1 MKHKVLILGTLGEFT
16 ELVKKAK
23 EKGYETVVCDGYA
36 DGIART
42 YADKAYTIPV
52 TDVDAIALMCREEGV
67 DGIITSF
74 SDLLL
79 ECMVK
84 IADKAGLPC
93 YLKPE
98 QLSWYRDK
106 SACRDVLDKLGLP
119 APGFRKISV
128 ELLKQGSEEEIQQSI
143 ANLQYPLISKPLD
156 KYGSRGIFIIH
167 HSDEVRKKT
176 LQTAEYTD
184 CQEIL
189 VEEYNDGYEF
199 NMMTWVMD
207 GKVNVISIADRE
219 KTEMEEGMLPL
230 STRNVYPSRFLTEVE
245 KSATDILQNYIR
257 YTGQTEGA
265 LSMQFF
271 WKPGRGIQV
280 CEIAGRF
287 FGYEHELTDMVYG
300 FQTEELLL
308 DYLYEKDRIK
318 EMFHR
323 HDIHHPVKYGAVLYF
338 QGRQLQIAD
347 QTAACELAK
356 EKCVVK
362 PWIFYK
368 EGERVIEY
376 GPNPYLAL
384 YYIET
389 ENRRQL
395 ELETEKFFS
404 EMSIRDPEG
413 REVAYRNKIPEYE
426 KEKKQMIDFNRPAF
440 TGREF
445 DYIRDAVQRGM
456 LCGDG
461 EYTKRCSQWMM
472 DKFHVNHVMLTTSC
486 THALEMAAHLCDIK
500 PGDEVIMPSYTFVS
514 TADAFVLKGAKI
526 VFVDIR
532 PDTMNI
538 DEKLIEAA
546 VTEKTKVIVPVHYAG
561 VACEMDTIMEIA
573 KKYNLKVVEDAAQ
586 GVDACYK
593 GKALGTIGDFG
604 CYSFHETKNYTMGEG
619 GAILFN
625 RDEYVEKAEIL
636 REKGTDRSKFFRGQ
650 VDKYRWMDYGSSYLP
665 SELNAAYLYAQL
677 EARNQIFAKRMEI
690 YNYYHKNLAHLAQ
703 EGKIEQPYVPEECS
717 HNAHMYYIKVRD
729 IQVRTRL
736 IAYLREKGIC
746 SVFHYVPLHSA
757 PAGQKFGRFSG
768 EDVYTTKES
777 ERLLR
782 LPMFYNLDME
792 DVKYIT
798 DTIASFDGF

>member
-167 HSDEVRKKT
+167 HSDEVRKKA

-230 STRNVYPSRFLTEVE
+230 STRNVYPSRFLAEVE

-257 YTGQTEGA
+257 YTGQMEGA

-271 WKPGRGIQV
+271 WKAGEGIQV
-280 CEIAGRF
+280 CEIAARF
-287 FGYEHELTDMVYG
+287 FGYEHELTDMVYR
-300 FQTEELLL
+300 FNMEELLL
-308 DYLYEKDRIK
+308 NYVYDNEYVTKMLEAQ
-318 EMFHR
+318 
-323 HDIHHPVKYGAVLYF
+323 DIRKPLMHGAVLYF
-338 QGRQLQIAD
+338 HGRLKQI
-347 QTAACELAK
+347 QEQQAAYELAEDK
-356 EKCVVK
+356 AVVK
-362 PWIFYK
+362 PWIFY
-368 EGERVIEY
+368 EAGEEVVAY

-384 YYIET
+384 YYIEAGSR
-389 ENRRQL
+389 E
-395 ELETEKFFS
+395 ELDEISRDFFEK
-404 EMSIRDPEG
+404 MSMTDPDGE
-413 REVAYRNKIPEYE
+413 EIVFQNKIP
-426 KEKKQMIDFNRPAF
+426 
-440 TGREF
+440 
-445 DYIRDAVQRGM
+445 
-456 LCGDG
+456 
-461 EYTKRCSQWMM
+461 
-472 DKFHVNHVMLTTSC
+472 
-486 THALEMAAHLCDIK
+486 
-500 PGDEVIMPSYTFVS
+500 
-514 TADAFVLKGAKI
+514 
-526 VFVDIR
+526 
-532 PDTMNI
+532 
-538 DEKLIEAA
+538 
-546 VTEKTKVIVPVHYAG
+546 
-561 VACEMDTIMEIA
+561 
-573 KKYNLKVVEDAAQ
+573 KYSL
-586 GVDACYK
+586 
-593 GKALGTIGDFG
+593 
-604 CYSFHETKNYTMGEG
+604 
-619 GAILFN
+619 
-625 RDEYVEKAEIL
+625 
-636 REKGTDRSKFFRGQ
+636 
-650 VDKYRWMDYGSSYLP
+650 
-665 SELNAAYLYAQL
+665 
-677 EARNQIFAKRMEI
+677 
-690 YNYYHKNLAHLAQ
+690 
-703 EGKIEQPYVPEECS
+703 
-717 HNAHMYYIKVRD
+717 
-729 IQVRTRL
+729 
-736 IAYLREKGIC
+736 
-746 SVFHYVPLHSA
+746 
-757 PAGQKFGRFSG
+757 
-768 EDVYTTKES
+768 
-777 ERLLR
+777 
-782 LPMFYNLDME
+782 
-792 DVKYIT
+792 
-798 DTIASFDGF
+798 